1 MKKVFLDDYRKP
13 SDVFYLSVDFNY
25 QEDNGWLIIKSYDE
39 FITCIINNDLPEL
52 ISFDHDLSH
61 DHYLPEH
68 QTNINYSEIQKTGYH
83 ALKWLID
90 YCKENKLSLPICKVH
105 SQNIIGKKN
114 MLELIEIA
122 MKK

>member
-13 SDVFYLSVDFNY
+13 SDVFYLSVDFDY

-39 FITCIINNDLPEL
+39 FFTYIINNDLPEL
-52 ISFDHDLSH
+52 ISFDHDLSQE
-61 DHYLPEH
+61 HYLPDY

-90 YCKENKLSLPICKVH
+90 YCKENKLSLPVCKVH
-105 SQNIIGKKN
+105 SQNIIGKN
-114 MLELIEIA
+114 NILELIESYL
-122 MKK
+122 KK